1 MDAAAAGGGTSMGVR
16 HPWASDLSGT
26 TLAVLG
32 DPIADVYILGRP
44 THVSREAPVLVIDF
58 ESEQLLPGGAAN
70 TANNLLSLGAKVVF
84 AGACGEDERGER
96 LRDLLRKAGA
106 DVEALLGAPP
116 MRTVAKMR
124 VLAGDAHRTKQHIVK
139 VNYAPGGAPAGG
151 HWEEMRRH
159 LDGRRGALRGVVLS
173 DYGYGSIGPS
183 LISWAKSL
191 PGIPVVADSRHRLDA
206 FSGITAVTPNEEEA
220 GSLLGRSISG
230 NEEASR
236 AARDILERLGTKM
249 VLLTR
254 GNAGMVLAERSGR
267 TTVIPAAGPSTV
279 TDVSGAGDTVTAVF
293 TLALS
298 CGADPVEAARLSNEA
313 AGVVVLKP
321 GVATLTRA
329 EWGAVAGFVP

>member
-1 MDAAAAGGGTSMGVR
+1 MGVK

-44 THVSREAPVLVIDF
+44 THVSREAPVLVVDF
-58 ESEQLLPGGAAN
+58 ESEQLLLGGAAN

-84 AGACGEDERGER
+84 AGACGEDERGRR
-96 LRDLLRKAGA
+96 LRDLLRASGA
-106 DVEALLGAPP
+106 DVEALLPVP
-116 MRTVAKMR
+116 TMRTVAKMR

-139 VNYAPGGAPAGG
+139 VNYAPGGTPADG
-151 HWEEMRRH
+151 HWEKMRSH
-159 LDGRRGALRGVVLS
+159 LEGRRGTLRGVVLS

-183 LISWAKSL
+183 LIAWAKSFK
-191 PGIPVVADSRHRLDA
+191 GIPVVADSRHRLDA
-206 FSGITAVTPNEEEA
+206 FAGITAVTPNEEEA
-220 GSLLGRSISG
+220 GALLGLTISG
-230 NEEASR
+230 DEEASR
-236 AARDILERLGTKM
+236 AARDLQARLGTQM

-267 TTVIPAAGPSTV
+267 TTVIPVTGPATV

-293 TLALS
+293 TLALAS
-298 CGADPVEAARLSNEA
+298 GADPVEAARLSNDA

-321 GVATLTRA
+321 GVATLTRP
-329 EWGAVAGFVP
+329 EWGAVAGFRP